1 MELTVKDILER
12 ASAFETDG
20 TPIDAVPFGG
30 GHINGTYLVTTDSGK
45 RYTLQSINSNVFKKP
60 QEVMS
65 NIALILE
72 HIRGKILAEGG
83 DVERECLNPVKTKD
97 GELLLTPSEGGYYR
111 MYAFIEGNVYDSVE
125 KPEHFY
131 YAARAFGRFQN
142 LLSDFPAEKLYETI
156 KSFHDT
162 RWRFDN
168 LEKAVSEDKC
178 GRLSEVQADVDFAMA
193 RRIEAGKV
201 IEAIESGRI
210 PLRVT
215 HNDTKFNNVL
225 LDDNGHDMC
234 VLDLDTVMPGSM
246 LYDFGDAIRFGATH
260 AAEDEQNL
268 DLVDVD
274 LELFEAYT
282 RGFLEALGDRI
293 TEGEMSLLA
302 FSAKLMTLECGIRF
316 LTDYLEGDTYFKTHF
331 PKQNLYR
338 TRTQLKL
345 VWDMER
351 KMGEMERIVREF
363 GIRNSEFGI
372 D

>member
-1 MELTVKDILER
+1 MESMTNTRILEI
-12 ASAFETDG
+12 AGAFVTDG
-20 TPIDAVPFGG
+20 TPLTAKPYGG
-30 GHINGTYLVTTDSGK
+30 GHINGTYLITTDSGK
-45 RYTLQSINSNVFKKP
+45 KYTLQSINSNVFKKP
-60 QEVMS
+60 DEVMS

-72 HIRGKILAEGG
+72 HIRTKVEQCGG
-83 DVERECLNPVKTKD
+83 DTERECLTPIKTKD
-97 GELLLTPSEGGYYR
+97 GELLYTPSSTEFYR
-111 MYAFIEGNVYDSVE
+111 MYAFIEGNVYDAVE

-131 YAARAFGRFQN
+131 CAAKAFGRFQN

-156 KSFHDT
+156 KNFHDT
-162 RWRFDN
+162 RWRFEN
-168 LEKAVSEDKC
+168 LETAIREDKC
-178 GRLSEVQADVDFAMA
+178 GRLAEVKDEVKFALA
-193 RRIEAGKV
+193 RKCEAGKV
-201 IEAIESGRI
+201 ISRIEKGEI

-225 LDDNGHDMC
+225 LDDDGNGLC
-234 VLDLDTVMPGSM
+234 VIDLDTVMPGSM
-246 LYDFGDAIRFGATH
+246 LYDYGDSIRFGATH

-282 RGFLEALGDRI
+282 KGFLEALGDRI
-293 TEGEMSLLA
+293 TAGELELLA

-345 VWDMER
+345 VADMET
-351 KMGEMERIVREF
+351 KMSQMEDIVKKYS
-363 GIRNSEFGI
+363 NK
-372 D
+372 